1 MISKELGQQSAFN
14 RRGCLYADPDEMR
27 RWIEY
32 LALEVGPRPYS
43 SPRLLKSVADHLSE
57 AFRGLNYDVDKQ
69 PFFYKKETYYN
80 VCASPRTREGQGSVP
95 SVVVGAH
102 YDTVLH
108 SPGAD
113 DNASGVAGVM
123 ELARLISRDPPPG
136 IRLVVFALEEPP
148 VFRTRH
154 MGSFVYARNLK
165 RSGVSVRGMI
175 CLDMIGYFNDS
186 PKSQSFPMFFMD
198 RIYPDAGNFI
208 ALVGNIKSRH
218 WTNEVKEAFRGGTD
232 LPVESLNAP
241 WFVIG
246 VDFSDHRSFN
256 HFGYPAVLITDT
268 AFYRNRNYHRPYDVP
283 KTLDFQRAAKVVDG
297 LACAVK
303 NLA

>member
-1 MISKELGQQSAFN
+1 MDHMQSRSCTRQTPCA
-14 RRGCLYADPDEMR
+14 APDKIR
-27 RWIEY
+27 NWIEY
-32 LALEVGPRPYS
+32 LALEIGPRPYS
-43 SPRLLKSVADHLSE
+43 SPGLLEKLADHLSRT
-57 AFRGLNYDVDKQ
+57 FRDLGYEVNKQ
-69 PFFYKKETYYN
+69 PFRYKKHTYYN
-80 VCASPRTREGQGSVP
+80 VCASPGAKERKGP
-95 SVVVGAH
+95 LVVVGAH

-123 ELARLISRDPPPG
+123 ELARLISGDPPPG

-165 RSGVSVRGMI
+165 RSGASVRGMI
-175 CLDMIGYFNDS
+175 CLDMIGYFSDR
-186 PKSQSFPMFFMD
+186 PKSQSFPLFFMD
-198 RIYPDAGNFI
+198 RIYPDVGNFI
-208 ALVGNIKSRH
+208 AMVGNIKSTR
-218 WTNEVKEAFRGGTD
+218 WTNQVKEAFSQGTD

-246 VDFSDHRSFN
+246 VDLSDHRSFN
-256 HFGYPAVLITDT
+256 HFGYPALLITDT
-268 AFYRNRNYHRPYDVP
+268 AFYRNPNYHRPSDLP
-283 KTLDFQRAAKVVDG
+283 RTLDFHRAAKVIDG

-303 NLA
+303 CLA

>member
-1 MISKELGQQSAFN
+1 MDHMQSRSSKRQT
-14 RRGCLYADPDEMR
+14 CPADPDEMR

-32 LALEVGPRPYS
+32 LAIEVGPRPYS
-43 SPRLLKSVADHLSE
+43 SPGLLKEVADHLSVV
-57 AFRGLNYDVDKQ
+57 FRDLGYDVDKQ
-69 PFFYKKETYYN
+69 PFCYKKETYYN
-80 VCASPRTREGQGSVP
+80 VCASPRAKEGQRPVP
-95 SVVVGAH
+95 LVVVGAH

-113 DNASGVAGVM
+113 DNASGIAGVM
-123 ELARLISRDPPPG
+123 ELARVISRDPPPG
-136 IRLVVFALEEPP
+136 VRLVAFALEEPP

-154 MGSFVYARNLK
+154 MGSFVYARSLK

-198 RIYPDAGNFI
+198 RIYPNAGNFI
-208 ALVGNIKSRH
+208 ALVGNIKSTR
-218 WTNEVKEAFRGGTD
+218 WTNEVKKAFRGGTD

-256 HFGYPAVLITDT
+256 HFRYPALLITDT
-268 AFYRNRNYHRPYDVP
+268 AFYRNRNYHRPSDLP
-283 KTLDFQRAAKVVDG
+283 KTLDFPRAAKVVDG

-303 NLA
+303 ALA